1 MIRFFT
7 QLFLIAIFT
16 ILSVQQS
23 FSGEFLGKEG
33 GTGIKI
39 YPNPMSTEA
48 TVRIDDTVDFESGKV
63 SFVIYNVVGKEVY
76 RVTAIKSKEFKL
88 TRENLIS
95 GLYFY
100 QLLDNNKVIST
111 GRISVK

>member
-1 MIRFFT
+1 MVRFFT
-7 QLFLIAIFT
+7 HLFLILIFT
-16 ILSVQQS
+16 VLSVQVGVA
-23 FSGEFLGKEG
+23 GEFFGKEG

-39 YPNPMSTEA
+39 YPNPMNTEA
-48 TVRIDDTVDFESGKV
+48 TVRIDDAVDFESGKV

-76 RVTAIKSKEFKL
+76 RLSAIKSKEFKL
-88 TRENLIS
+88 TRENLVP

-100 QLLDNNKVIST
+100 QLIDNNKVIST